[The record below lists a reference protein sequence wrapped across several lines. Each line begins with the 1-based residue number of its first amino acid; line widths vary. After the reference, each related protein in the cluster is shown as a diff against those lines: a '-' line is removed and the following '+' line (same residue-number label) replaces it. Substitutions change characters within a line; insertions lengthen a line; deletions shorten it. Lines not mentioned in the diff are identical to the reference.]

1 MKTDPKATAARAFVR
16 SLNILLKFARLY
28 GYDHA
33 RVVEQ
38 LTVAWNELRTAI
50 PEGAETGLLLGAS
63 GAQLLLDGVP
73 LEGSLAEKQ
82 FAQLLSAAG
91 LASVQFTQQV
101 TEAELARFVH
111 AFPTGKAKPAE
122 LAEQLK
128 AAIADAR
135 GIRVN
140 EVCFVAT
147 DSRLKES
154 SMAAQIA
161 AASMG
166 DQQDQFRKMLNDP
179 KKLLELIAA
188 AEGSKTGGDAGGEG
202 AGPGAGEGWGG
213 ATASAEGGGE
223 LGSGTSG
230 AGSGG
235 EAGWGAGPGGGSGP
249 VQSGVLSSGG
259 AGSGGPGTGAGVGG
273 SVGGAGLG
281 MGPGRGSGA
290 GGGAGLG
297 SGGLGSGTG
306 TAGIGSGP
314 GWGAGLGGGLG
325 KGAGAGGRMF
335 GGPDDESIYRILR
348 ALATF
353 GSIGKSTNPSAATVE
368 FQDQVSQLPGKAQ
381 ETLRNALAG
390 LAEQGKNKKLDEGVL
405 VQLAEH
411 LSIRFAMEQ
420 FERGEVKVNAVRQ
433 MLDRMNQ
440 EIEHLRNILGQHED
454 KMAEAGILA
463 ESHREM
469 LDRVF
474 WASVPESA
482 KREVLLS
489 DEAWC
494 IPPKNVQ
501 SYVADLL
508 KQGEMADAVSILQN
522 YARCADSEE
531 PDARKRA
538 ATGLS
543 EMAGLYAEADPRLL
557 LEALRHIG
565 LRLSVE
571 QDQDLQSLVSAAFV
585 RLSQEAATHRHFA
598 AMSQALNLVEGV
610 EAQRPGIAKTLRTKM
625 GIEERVPEFVEE
637 ALRAREVAAG
647 LTGVLRHLPQTAMEQ
662 LSMRFNRCQFRS
674 DLENVASL
682 AQDLGEEAAQ
692 YLRSTVRGGPV
703 AEAAEMVGLLTR
715 LDTQA
720 AEVFLPGRM
729 RDFPRTAQDRVIRQ
743 VAASGAH
750 GSCRLLLALLDHVD
764 PLVMP
769 LVIDEVGMTGD
780 REALGRLLTIADGDL
795 PTAAA
800 PYLRVKALEALG
812 RLRAP
817 ESSNTLRRIVEAK
830 KIFGWANPQELR
842 IAAFQALAKMDPE
855 WARKFL
861 PESGIEAA
869 DLRLEPLEIPAES
882 KFVRQRRH
890 ARIRLQKSVAAVS
903 TNLKQNCRL
912 EIKTASLAGGLAT
925 TNMHLAPGTKVQLRM
940 QLGLRNVQATAL
952 MRDYRAQDMS
962 FEIIDIGLE
971 ERGRLR
977 KLLMESFG
985 KGNLD
990 QASQDR
996 GRSGSF

>member
-16 SLNILLKFARLY
+16 SLNIVLKFARLY
-28 GYDHA
+28 GHDHA
-33 RVVEQ
+33 RVLDQ
-38 LTVAWNELRTAI
+38 LAVAWNELRTAI
-50 PEGAETGLLLGAS
+50 PDGAETGLLLGAS
-63 GAQLLLDGVP
+63 GSQLLLDGVP
-73 LEGSLAEKQ
+73 LEGAPAEKQ

-101 TEAELARFVH
+101 SQAELAKFVH
-111 AFPTGKAKPAE
+111 AFPSGKAKPAE

-179 KKLLELIAA
+179 KKLLELITA
-188 AEGSKTGGDAGGEG
+188 AEGSKSGGEPGAGGEG
-202 AGPGAGEGWGG
+202 AGPGAGDGWGNGTVG
-213 ATASAEGGGE
+213 AQGIWESGSGSATGGALGDSGGQGAAAGVAGSAGGASAG
-223 LGSGTSG
+223 L
-230 AGSGG
+230 
-235 EAGWGAGPGGGSGP
+235 GPGGG
-249 VQSGVLSSGG
+249 
-259 AGSGGPGTGAGVGG
+259 VGG
-273 SVGGAGLG
+273 
-281 MGPGRGSGA
+281 GS
-290 GGGAGLG
+290 GAGLG
-297 SGGLGSGTG
+297 SGGPGGGAGTK
-306 TAGIGSGP
+306 GIGSGP
-314 GWGAGLGGGLG
+314 GWGSGLGGGIA
-325 KGAGAGGRMF
+325 KGTSTGRMF

-353 GSIGKSTNPSAATVE
+353 GSIGTSTNPSAATVE

-411 LSIRFAMEQ
+411 LSIRFALEQ
-420 FERGEVKVNAVRQ
+420 FERGEVKVDAVRQ

-454 KMAEAGILA
+454 KLAEAGILV

-501 SYVADLL
+501 SYVAELL
-508 KQGEMADAVSILQN
+508 KQGEVADAISILQN
-522 YARCADSEE
+522 YASCADSEE

-557 LEALRHIG
+557 QEALRHIG
-565 LRLSVE
+565 LRLSLE

-585 RLSQEAATHRHFA
+585 RLSQEAATHRQFA
-598 AMSQALNLVEGV
+598 AMSQALNTVEAVEG
-610 EAQRPGIAKTLRTKM
+610 QRPGIGKTLRAKM

-637 ALRAREVAAG
+637 ALRVREMAAG

-662 LSMRFNRCQFRS
+662 LSLRFNRCQFRS

-682 AQDLGEEAAQ
+682 AHDLGEEALQ
-692 YLRSTVRGGPV
+692 YLRATVRGGPI
-703 AEAAEMVGLLTR
+703 AEATEFVGLLAR

-720 AEVFLPGRM
+720 AEVFLPSRM
-729 RDFPRTAQDRVIRQ
+729 KDFPRTSQDRVIRQ

-750 GSCRLLLALLDHVD
+750 GTCRLLLALLDHAD

-769 LVIDEVGMTGD
+769 LVIDEIGMTGD
-780 REALGRLLTIADGDL
+780 RDALGRLLTIADGDL

-817 ESSNTLRRIVEAK
+817 ESVNTLRRIVDTK

-855 WARKFL
+855 WARNFL
-861 PESGIEAA
+861 PESGIQPA
-869 DLRLEPLEIPAES
+869 DLALEPLEIPAES

-890 ARIRLQKSVAAVS
+890 TRIRLQKSVAAVS

-952 MRDYRAQDMS
+952 MRDYRSQDMS

-977 KLLMESFG
+977 KLLCENLG
-985 KGNLD
+985 RGN
-990 QASQDR
+990 QD
-996 GRSGSF
+996 